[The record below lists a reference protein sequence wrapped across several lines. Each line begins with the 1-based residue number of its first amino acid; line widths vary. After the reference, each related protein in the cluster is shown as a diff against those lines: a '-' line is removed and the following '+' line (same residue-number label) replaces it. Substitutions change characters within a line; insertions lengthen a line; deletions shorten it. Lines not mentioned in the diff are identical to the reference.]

1 MNKQTRTVVE
11 RALMARPEA
20 SLQDLR
26 NLVPALRPLD
36 DAEIERIV
44 APIREARAKIAA
56 SRLRRQA

>member
-26 NLVPALRPLD
+26 NLVPALRSLD

-44 APIREARAKIAA
+44 TPIREYRARISAA
-56 SRLRRQA
+56 RGRRQA